1 MVDRMLELGDVE
13 GRDLW
18 RRIRRAI
25 EALQAVV
32 STGSELC
39 SMVTGRKTHQKRSRK
54 ISRLI

>member
-1 MVDRMLELGDVE
+1 MLELGDVE

-18 RRIRRAI
+18 LRIRRAI